1 MSIFKNLS
9 VGKKMV
15 FSGVTTTALLAVI
28 LAGLALWQSDQA
40 QQIAADEVQKL
51 ANREQEGI
59 LAGVV
64 ATLASQQEL
73 LEEKVVHDLNV
84 ARDVLQQIGVVGFS
98 TEMVEWSAVNQ
109 LSKAGSTV
117 SLPKMM
123 AGETWL
129 GQNAETAQP
138 SIAVDQVRTL
148 VGGTC
153 TIFQRMNEQGDML
166 RVSTNVATLEN
177 KRAIGTYIPVTNP
190 DGQSSPILQK
200 VLAGERFVGRAFVVN
215 KWYVTAYEPIYDQEK
230 KVVGMLYVGV
240 AEESAKSLRR
250 QIMDIKVGETGF
262 VFVLDP
268 KGQYVI
274 SQKGE
279 HDGENVWEAK
289 DAQGDLFIQEIVKR
303 GQALKPGEFSKFQYY
318 LLSPGGPQP
327 RQKTVNIAYF
337 GPWQWI
343 IGAGTWEEEIQRGV
357 TIIHNS
363 NKVSRNLMLGVSAA
377 ALVLIAG
384 LWILLARSIVSPI
397 RRAADMLK
405 DISEGE
411 GDLTRRLEVKSR
423 DEVGRLAYYFNNFV
437 GKLQEIITS
446 IAGNVESLAAT
457 STDLA
462 TVSRSL
468 TTSAKEAADTSDSV
482 AAASEEM
489 SANFQSVAAA
499 MEQSTSNV
507 NMIAS
512 STEEMT
518 ATVGEIAENA
528 AKARGIADTA
538 VKQSQLAST
547 KMANLGQSATK
558 IGRVTEA
565 ITEISEQ
572 TNLLA
577 LNATIEAARAGEAGK
592 GFAVVANEIKELAK
606 QTASATVDIK
616 NQISEMQTTTTT
628 TVADIEKISE
638 VIVEISNVINVIA
651 TAVEEQSAAT
661 GEIAGNI
668 AQASQGIAEVNEN
681 VAQSTMV
688 ATDITRDVSGI
699 STRARQVGEGSAQV
713 QTSAQ
718 SLSDLSGQLELLV
731 KKFKI

>member
-1 MSIFKNLS
+1 
-9 VGKKMV
+9 
-15 FSGVTTTALLAVI
+15 
-28 LAGLALWQSDQA
+28 
-40 QQIAADEVQKL
+40 
-51 ANREQEGI
+51 
-59 LAGVV
+59 
-64 ATLASQQEL
+64 
-73 LEEKVVHDLNV
+73 
-84 ARDVLQQIGVVGFS
+84 
-98 TEMVEWSAVNQ
+98 
-109 LSKAGSTV
+109 
-117 SLPKMM
+117 
-123 AGETWL
+123 
-129 GQNAETAQP
+129 
-138 SIAVDQVRTL
+138 
-148 VGGTC
+148 
-153 TIFQRMNEQGDML
+153 MNEQGDML

-190 DGQSSPILQK
+190 DGKSSPILQK

-215 KWYVTAYEPIYDQEK
+215 KWYVTAYEPIYDREK

-250 QIMDIKVGETGF
+250 QIMDIKVGETGY

-268 KGQYVI
+268 KGQYI
-274 SQKGE
+274 IFQKGE
-279 HDGENVWEAK
+279 RDGENVWETK
-289 DAQGDLFIQEIVKR
+289 DAKGDLFIQEIVKR
-303 GQALKPGEFSKFQYY
+303 GQALKPGEFSKFQYS
-318 LLSPGGPQP
+318 LLSPGDPQP

-343 IGAGTWEEEIQRGV
+343 IGAGTWEEEIKRGV

-363 NKVSRNLMLGVSAA
+363 NRVSRNLMLGVSAA
-377 ALVLIAG
+377 ALVSIAI

-411 GDLTRRLEVKSR
+411 GDLTKRLEVKSK

-446 IAGNVESLAAT
+446 IAGNVETLAAT

-538 VKQSQLAST
+538 VKQSQSAST
-547 KMANLGQSATK
+547 KMANLGQSATN

-606 QTASATVDIK
+606 QTAAATVDIK
-616 NQISEMQTTTTT
+616 NQINEMQTTTTT
-628 TVADIEKISE
+628 TVADIEKISD

-661 GEIAGNI
+661 GEISGNI

-681 VAQSTMV
+681 VAQSTVV
-688 ATDITRDVSGI
+688 AADITRDVSGI
-699 STRARQVGEGSAQV
+699 STQARQVGEGSAQV
-713 QTSAQ
+713 QASAQ
-718 SLSDLSGQLELLV
+718 NLSDLSGQLEILV
-731 KKFKI
+731 KKFKV